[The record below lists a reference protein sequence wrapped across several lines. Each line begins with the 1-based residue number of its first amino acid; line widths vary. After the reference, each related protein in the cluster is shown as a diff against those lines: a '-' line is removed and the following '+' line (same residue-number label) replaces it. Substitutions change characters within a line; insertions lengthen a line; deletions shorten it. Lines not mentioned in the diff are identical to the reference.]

1 MKSTVIEENYS
12 NEINNYSTDTDT
24 ETELEK
30 ELNIEKLDCIVY
42 ETEQPNQINDDEI
55 EAIFNNVDR
64 DEQERIQKE
73 WLEASEQS
81 NNIKQHST
89 DFTEQNQWATS
100 RIERL
105 KSSIEVYRKC
115 WEQPSMGYYEDDI
128 NSTFNAIEK
137 KIQLGWFTDSQIN
150 YFQSLLNNFNSI
162 MKGKR
167 EWIEQHSSVNDSSAD
182 LIEPPTVE
190 RCGKEI
196 HFSENPMGYMMT
208 LMEVNAVGRRRIDDW
223 YKEHI
228 EELKCAINQLDNND
242 YREYFNEVLR
252 EEGF

>member
-1 MKSTVIEENYS
+1 
-12 NEINNYSTDTDT
+12 
-24 ETELEK
+24 
-30 ELNIEKLDCIVY
+30 
-42 ETEQPNQINDDEI
+42 
-55 EAIFNNVDR
+55 
-64 DEQERIQKE
+64 
-73 WLEASEQS
+73 
-81 NNIKQHST
+81 
-89 DFTEQNQWATS
+89 
-100 RIERL
+100 
-105 KSSIEVYRKC
+105 
-115 WEQPSMGYYEDDI
+115 
-128 NSTFNAIEK
+128 
-137 KIQLGWFTDSQIN
+137 
-150 YFQSLLNNFNSI
+150 

-228 EELKCAINQLDNND
+228 EEFKCAINQLDNND